1 MFKSCGRCTYHDSL
15 IPQIDLIYAS
25 LFGSK
30 RADCETEAIPF
41 FLCLALSNRP
51 RFSCFQ
57 KKNYAEGNEGNDTLF
72 QTIVTFAFDF
82 DNDVDFFFVHC
93 RHVDFKTS
101 PCWFQAPRILCW
113 GTRPPSSRL
122 LVQFYYFFFWLTDP
136 KSEDAF
142 DNKRKKKR
150 GWPTLKL
157 ICDKLT
163 RTHCSLLVF
172 SSRNYKFIC
181 NLPIRQFSPQ
191 QTWWRSEVCH
201 VSTPKYVS
209 PIAKTVNK
217 IKKGIFPS

>member
-1 MFKSCGRCTYHDSL
+1 MKAMTHYFKQLSLSRLTLTTTSIFSSSIAAMLTLKPHHVDSRLHGYCAEVPGLLAPDSL
-15 IPQIDLIYAS
+15 
-25 LFGSK
+25 
-30 RADCETEAIPF
+30 
-41 FLCLALSNRP
+41 SN
-51 RFSCFQ
+51 F
-57 KKNYAEGNEGNDTLF
+57 
-72 QTIVTFAFDF
+72 I
-82 DNDVDFFFVHC
+82 
-93 RHVDFKTS
+93 
-101 PCWFQAPRILCW
+101 II
-113 GTRPPSSRL
+113 
-122 LVQFYYFFFWLTDP
+122 FFFWLTDP